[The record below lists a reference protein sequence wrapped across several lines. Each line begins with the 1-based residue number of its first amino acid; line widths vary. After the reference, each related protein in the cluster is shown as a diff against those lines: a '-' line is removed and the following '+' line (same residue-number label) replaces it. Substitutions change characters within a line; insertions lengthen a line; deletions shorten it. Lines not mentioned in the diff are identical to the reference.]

1 MWKKEIERL
10 DIVKEDTLDSEVKI
24 TLVYFSVIVRLR
36 LFIYLIFFCRFTNL

>member
-1 MWKKEIERL
+1 MWKKEIESL

-36 LFIYLIFFCRFTNL
+36 LFIYLIFL